1 MTHPS
6 SPSTGRNK
14 SASVRSPSF
23 DDPSTLEE
31 WQAHARTLQEVLR
44 VEKLGY
50 WKKSLST
57 GEVFWSDVVYELFGV
72 DHLTFSP
79 DNGAFLTM
87 VHPHDRE
94 RVEKNL
100 YHMRATGL
108 HDITYR
114 IIPPDGSVRWLRE
127 VADNTA
133 VNDLDILVGVV
144 RDITEHKE
152 LEEKLRTQAI
162 TDDMTGIYNRRYFM
176 RRLKQAFAHY
186 QRCDQN
192 AAILLLDIDH
202 FKLVNDTYGHA
213 MGDRV
218 LKELSALFKARFRQT
233 DVAGRL
239 GGEEFAV
246 LLFDISVE
254 DAAGVAEEIREALAE
269 MAFSTD
275 AGDVFHVSVTCG
287 IADFIEDDDTEGGIL
302 QRADDSLY
310 LGKRRG
316 RNQVVIENPS

>member
-1 MTHPS
+1 MTKPS
-6 SPSTGRNK
+6 SSSTSRNN
-14 SASVRSPSF
+14 SASGRSQSF
-23 DDPSTLEE
+23 DEPSTLEE
-31 WQAHARTLQEVLR
+31 WQVHARTLQEVLR

-50 WKKSLST
+50 WKKTLST

-72 DHLTFSP
+72 DPLTFSP

-94 RVEKNL
+94 RVEKSL
-100 YHMRATGL
+100 YPMRLTGF

-127 VADNTA
+127 VSDNTPPD
-133 VNDLDILVGVV
+133 DLGILVGVV

-176 RRLKQAFAHY
+176 KRLKQAFAHY
-186 QRCDQN
+186 QRSDQN
-192 AAILLLDIDH
+192 AVVLLLDIDH
-202 FKLVNDTYGHA
+202 FKMVNDTYGHA

-233 DVAGRL
+233 DVVGRL
-239 GGEEFAV
+239 GGEEFSV
-246 LLFDISVE
+246 LLFDISVD

-275 AGDVFHVSVTCG
+275 AGEVFYVSVTCG
-287 IADFIEDDDTEGGIL
+287 IADFAEDDDTEGGIL

-316 RNQVVIENPS
+316 RNQVVVEHLT